1 MGPKK
6 EAAKSEDGLK
16 SPSGKEP
23 KGKKDDDASTA
34 SDMKDAKDAGKKVPI
49 KADAKKTSKAGDA
62 LLAPP
67 EPPPEDPVL
76 TQVKADLETQKAE
89 VIRLR
94 EVLSIVG
101 SGEGD
106 VREAKIIDLFKK
118 NRFLNLTLEKER
130 VRSSK
135 MSNQIK
141 VLQEELLN
149 KVKEEASAEFEEPDY
164 GQKKEIPESWED
176 KYKKILAKMQ
186 KIQVRKDVLEAA
198 NVKLQ
203 NIVRKEVGEHIPM
216 SKSQLAE
223 TQKRLNDLEPTA
235 KGDNRPANY
244 NDERKMVDLQ
254 LLHRHQL
261 DAANL
266 ERRKELGAL
275 TTSYNVLR
283 EHWEMTKNKL
293 DKTIARKNI
302 LEIEIRDAKAKV
314 AVLVSKSENDDLLIN
329 ALTLE
334 LAAARQALG
343 PPYARPGGPLQL
355 EHHYRCNKMAATLS
369 DLKYQCEQQEKEIK
383 LQDDI
388 LDTVRQT
395 VVEPAPGGPAALT
408 I

>member
-6 EAAKSEDGLK
+6 EAAKTDDEPK
-16 SPSGKEP
+16 SPSGKEL
-23 KGKKDDDASTA
+23 KGKKEDDAPKSPKGEKNTKDAAGGKKA
-34 SDMKDAKDAGKKVPI
+34 SD
-49 KADAKKTSKAGDA
+49 KADASLKKGSKAGEA
-62 LLAPP
+62 LPSSP
-67 EPPPEDPVL
+67 EPPPEDPL
-76 TQVKADLETQKAE
+76 MIQLKADLETQKAE

-94 EVLSIVG
+94 EVLSIIG

-135 MSNQIK
+135 MANQIK

-149 KVKEEASAEFEEPDY
+149 KLKEEVTAEFEEPDY
-164 GQKKEIPESWED
+164 GQKKEVPESWGD

-186 KIQVRKDVLEAA
+186 KIQAHKDMLELA
-198 NVKLQ
+198 NTKLQ
-203 NIVRKEVGEHIPM
+203 NALKREVGEHIPLY
-216 SKSQLAE
+216 KSQLAVS
-223 TQKRLNDLEPTA
+223 QKRLNELEPIA
-235 KGDNRPANY
+235 KGESRPSNY
-244 NDERKMVDLQ
+244 NEERKMVDLQ

-266 ERRKELGAL
+266 ERRKELGNLA
-275 TTSYNVLR
+275 TSYNVLR
-283 EHWEMTKNKL
+283 EHWELTKNKL

-343 PPYARPGGPLQL
+343 PPYPRPGGPLQL

-369 DLKYQCEQQEKEIK
+369 DLKYQCEQQ
-383 LQDDI
+383 
-388 LDTVRQT
+388 VRT
-395 VVEPAPGGPAALT
+395 HSYLSDL
-408 I
+408 